1 MSVAAARSIVLAF
14 SGDQVYQ
21 VAPAAASNSPSPAA
35 QEVQTF
41 TGAGDNTIT
50 VPTAIAPTGVT
61 IVPPAGNTQTMTLKG
76 VAGDTGIA
84 LHLTDPTSI
93 GLKSTVA
100 SFVLTVTG
108 TITGVRFI
116 WT

>member
-1 MSVAAARSIVLAF
+1 MSIAAARSIVLGF

-21 VAPAAASNSPSPAA
+21 LGLPAASNPTSPAS
-35 QEVQTF
+35 QEVKTF

-50 VPTAIAPTGVT
+50 VPTALAPTGVT
-61 IVPPAGNTQTMTLKG
+61 IVPPAGNTQTITLKG

-84 LHLTDPTSI
+84 LHLTDPSSI
-93 GLKSTVA
+93 ALKSTVA

-108 TITGVRFI
+108 TVTGLRLI
-116 WT
+116 WS